1 MVSLTQRSC
10 LVSHPRGSLSRSLS
24 RRGRRDAGRPA
35 AARAPGRPAAARR
48 AGPRHRRHPCA
59 LGACKRGIRGA
70 HTSMPAS
77 ARPRLAR
84 AAARGPGDPL
94 PCTTHLTALTARRPR
109 VVRGAGR
116 GGRARARARA
126 RAPALSVHN
135 PLRARAVREPQRI
148 ERLPYRPANSSRKTA
163 KQDS

>member
-10 LVSHPRGSLSRSLS
+10 LVHGSLSRSLS

-35 AARAPGRPAAARR
+35 AARAPGRPAGARR

-59 LGACKRGIRGA
+59 LGACKRGTRGPHLYA
-70 HTSMPAS
+70 RRA

-126 RAPALSVHN
+126 RAPLYLSTT
-135 PLRARAVREPQRI
+135 PYLRARAVREPQRI

>member
-1 MVSLTQRSC
+1 MVSLTQRVR
-10 LVSHPRGSLSRSLS
+10 VSSTGLSISLSLASLAGAAMPGGP
-24 RRGRRDAGRPA
+24 RPRARPGAPRARGGRGRGTDGTPA
-35 AARAPGRPAAARR
+35 PWGPASEVR
-48 AGPRHRRHPCA
+48 AGPTPLC
-59 LGACKRGIRGA
+59 
-70 HTSMPAS
+70 PAS

-126 RAPALSVHN
+126 RAPLYLSTT
-135 PLRARAVREPQRI
+135 PYARA
-148 ERLPYRPANSSRKTA
+148 L
-163 KQDS
+163 

>member
-1 MVSLTQRSC
+1 MVSLTQRVR
-10 LVSHPRGSLSRSLS
+10 VSSTGLSISLSLASLAGAAMPGGP
-24 RRGRRDAGRPA
+24 RPRARPGAPRARGGRGRGTDGTPA
-35 AARAPGRPAAARR
+35 PWGPASEV
-48 AGPRHRRHPCA
+48 
-59 LGACKRGIRGA
+59 RGA
-70 HTSMPAS
+70 HTSMPPAS

-126 RAPALSVHN
+126 RAPLYLSTT
-135 PLRARAVREPQRI
+135 PYARA
-148 ERLPYRPANSSRKTA
+148 L
-163 KQDS
+163 